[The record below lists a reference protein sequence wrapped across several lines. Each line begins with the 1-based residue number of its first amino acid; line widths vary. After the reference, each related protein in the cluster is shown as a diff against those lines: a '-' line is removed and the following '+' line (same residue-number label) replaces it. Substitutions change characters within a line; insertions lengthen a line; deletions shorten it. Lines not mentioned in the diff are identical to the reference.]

1 MTTDGTSERTAT
13 NKGLIAGNEPLPV
26 GAAFLRPPFD
36 DCPSCNYSLEGLPA
50 AHRCPECGFP
60 YDEHTL
66 AWVEPLPWRP
76 MLIAVAVVAVV
87 AFLCGFVFH
96 LPGGYVSLMLFGL
109 GVPSVILAPLLLL
122 RKPMVA
128 ITPEGVIVRSILRI
142 EQTFPWHEVMSLEVR
157 IPPKH
162 RGINRMW
169 LITSMGKHPLHVVF
183 DHEADMRRFEECLWK
198 AKEHY
203 LSRQQGASL

>member
-13 NKGLIAGNEPLPV
+13 NKGLIAGNEPPPV
-26 GAAFLRPPFD
+26 GAAFHRPPFD
-36 DCPSCNYSLEGLPA
+36 DCPSCNYSLKGLPA

-60 YDEHTL
+60 YDDQTL

-76 MLIAVAVVAVV
+76 MLIAAAVVAVV

-96 LPGGYVSLMLFGL
+96 LPGEYVSLILFGL

-128 ITPEGVIVRSILRI
+128 ITPEGVIVRSIRRA
-142 EQTFPWHEVMSLEVR
+142 EQTIPWGEVASLDVR
-157 IPPKH
+157 VSPKN
-162 RGINRMW
+162 RGLNRMW
-169 LITSMGKHPLHVVF
+169 LITNAGKHPLHVVI
-183 DHEADMRRFEECLWK
+183 DNEADMRRFEECLWK
-198 AKEHY
+198 AKEYY
-203 LSRQQGASL
+203 LSRKQGAPL